1 MMCTIFL
8 LFFNCTATTE
18 ISPYGH
24 TLSLRDAL
32 PIYLGHRHVGVLA
45 GERAPVHEVPE
56 RDGPPSVLSEAEI
69 SHARNLSGAGQEARR
84 RCRRM
89 RRRSFSVAPRSEER
103 RVGQGCVR
111 TCRSSWSPEPSKKRY
126 TTRLMEEK

>member
-89 RRRSFSVAPRSEER
+89 RRRSFSVAPPQTPSFSRPARAYSR
-103 RVGQGCVR
+103 PLSRTVHSNGRATWRDRGGQ
-111 TCRSSWSPEPSKKRY
+111 E
-126 TTRLMEEK
+126 